1 MAKSAPVPGR
11 PRSRDAAGL
20 PAVTPDRIIDAAL
33 ELTARHGVESWTL
46 RQLAGAVDAYP
57 AVIYH
62 HVGDRD
68 TVVTAVVDR
77 VIAMYELP
85 PAEMEWRAWWRQFL
99 TNLRLV
105 FMRYP
110 GVARRV
116 ALNGPSVEAGG
127 PTVDR
132 AMRTLLGAGFEQ
144 DEATMVCRLLVS
156 QACLFI
162 SLEDDQRKASEV
174 KAQISGGWGE
184 PTADPDLSGLAT
196 LSESVHERLADPEK
210 NRDYF
215 AELFD
220 YAVDR
225 VLDGVQVRLDEIK
238 RGS

>member
-33 ELTARHGVESWTL
+33 ELTARHGVETWTL

-77 VIAMYELP
+77 VIAKYELP
-85 PAEMEWRAWWRQFL
+85 DENMPFRDWWRQFL
-99 TNLRLV
+99 TNLRTV
-105 FMRYP
+105 FMQYP

-116 ALNGPSVEAGG
+116 ALNGPSVQAGG

-132 AMRTLLGAGFEQ
+132 AMRTLLEAGFDQ
-144 DEATMVCRLLVS
+144 DEAAMVCRLLVS

-162 SLEDDQRKASEV
+162 SLEDDQRRAREAKD
-174 KAQISGGWGE
+174 KISAGWGAPPANPE
-184 PTADPDLSGLAT
+184 LSGLAT
-196 LSESVHERLADPEK
+196 LNESVQGRLSDPEK
-210 NRDYF
+210 NQDYF

-220 YAVDR
+220 YAIDR
-225 VLDGVQVRLDEIK
+225 VLDGVEKRLEEI

>member
-33 ELTARHGVESWTL
+33 ELTARHGVESSTL

-144 DEATMVCRLLVS
+144 DEAAMVCRLLVS

-162 SLEDDQRKASEV
+162 SLEDDQRKAGEV
-174 KAQISGGWGE
+174 KAQISSGWGE
-184 PTADPDLSGLAT
+184 PTADPDLAGLAT
-196 LSESVHERLADPEK
+196 LSESVHERLADPAK

-215 AELFD
+215 GELFD

>member
-85 PAEMEWRAWWRQFL
+85 PAELEWRPWWRQFL
-99 TNLRLV
+99 TNLRVV

-116 ALNGPSVEAGG
+116 ALNGPSVKAGG

-132 AMRTLLGAGFEQ
+132 AMRTLLRAGFEQ
-144 DEATMVCRLLVS
+144 DEAAMVCRLLVS

-162 SLEDDQRKASEV
+162 SLEDDQRKADEA
-174 KAQISGGWGE
+174 KAQISGGWGA
-184 PTADPDLSGLAT
+184 PPPDPNLSGLAT
-196 LSESVHERLADPEK
+196 LAETVHERLHDPEK

-225 VLDGVQVRLDEIK
+225 VLDGVQVRLEEIK
-238 RGS
+238 RAS

>member
-132 AMRTLLGAGFEQ
+132 AMRTLLRAGFEQ
-144 DEATMVCRLLVS
+144 DEAAMVCRLLVS

-184 PTADPDLSGLAT
+184 PPVDPDLSGLAT

-225 VLDGVQVRLDEIK
+225 VLDGVQVRLDEIN

>member
-85 PAEMEWRAWWRQFL
+85 PAELEWRAWWRQFL

>member
-1 MAKSAPVPGR
+1 MPGR

-85 PAEMEWRAWWRQFL
+85 PAEMEWRSWWRQFL

-132 AMRTLLGAGFEQ
+132 AMRTLLRAGFEQ
-144 DEATMVCRLLVS
+144 DEAAMVCRLLVS

-184 PTADPDLSGLAT
+184 PPVDPDLSGLAT

-225 VLDGVQVRLDEIK
+225 VLDGVQVRLDEIN

>member
-144 DEATMVCRLLVS
+144 DEAAMVCRLLVS

-162 SLEDDQRKASEV
+162 SLEDDQRKAGEV
-174 KAQISGGWGE
+174 KAQISSGWGE
-184 PTADPDLSGLAT
+184 PTADPDLAGLAT
-196 LSESVHERLADPEK
+196 LSESVHERLADPAK

-215 AELFD
+215 GELFD

-225 VLDGVQVRLDEIK
+225 VLDGVQVRLDEIE

>member
-144 DEATMVCRLLVS
+144 DEAAMVCRLLVS

-162 SLEDDQRKASEV
+162 SLEDDQRKAGEV
-174 KAQISGGWGE
+174 KAQISSGWGE
-184 PTADPDLSGLAT
+184 PTADPDLAGLAT

-215 AELFD
+215 GELFD

>member
-85 PAEMEWRAWWRQFL
+85 PAELEWRDWWRRFL
-99 TNLRLV
+99 KNLRSV

-116 ALNGPSVEAGG
+116 ALLGPSVKAAA

-132 AMRTLLGAGFEQ
+132 AMRTLLRAGFEH
-144 DEATMVCRLLVS
+144 DEASMVCRLLVS

-162 SLEDDQRKASEV
+162 SLEDDQRKAAEV
-174 KAQISGGWGE
+174 RTQISDVWGA
-184 PTADPDLSGLAT
+184 PPPGPDLPGLAT
-196 LSESVHERLADPEK
+196 LNESVHARLSDPDKSE
-210 NRDYF
+210 DYF

-220 YAVDR
+220 YSIDR
-225 VLDGVQVRLDEIK
+225 VLDGVQVRLAEINP
-238 RGS
+238 S

>member
-20 PAVTPDRIIDAAL
+20 PAVTPERIIDAAL

-85 PAEMEWRAWWRQFL
+85 PGDLEWRAWWRQFL

-132 AMRTLLGAGFEQ
+132 AMRTLLKVGFEH
-144 DEATMVCRLLVS
+144 DEAAMVCRLLVS

-162 SLEDDQRKASEV
+162 SLEDDQRKANEV
-174 KAQISGGWGE
+174 KAQISGGWGA
-184 PTADPDLSGLAT
+184 PSPDPNLAGLAT
-196 LSESVHERLADPEK
+196 LNESVHERLTNPEK

-215 AELFD
+215 GELFD

-225 VLDGVQVRLDEIK
+225 VLDGVQMRLAEI
-238 RGS
+238 RGA

>member
-77 VIAMYELP
+77 VIAKYELP
-85 PAEMEWRAWWRQFL
+85 PADLEWRDWWRQFL

-105 FMRYP
+105 FMQYP

-116 ALNGPSVEAGG
+116 ALNGPSVQAGG
-127 PTVDR
+127 ATVDR

-144 DEATMVCRLLVS
+144 EEATMVCRLLVS

-162 SLEDDQRKASEV
+162 SLEDDQRKAAEV
-174 KAQISGGWGE
+174 KDQIKGGWGA
-184 PTADPDLSGLAT
+184 PPPDPDLSGLAT
-196 LSESVHERLADPEK
+196 LTEAVHERLEDPQRNTE
-210 NRDYF
+210 YF
-215 AELFD
+215 GELFD

-225 VLDGVQVRLDEIK
+225 VLDGVQKRLDEIK
-238 RGS
+238 GA

>member
-20 PAVTPDRIIDAAL
+20 PAVTPGRIIDAAL

-144 DEATMVCRLLVS
+144 DEAAMVCRLLVS

-162 SLEDDQRKASEV
+162 SLEDDQRKAGEV
-174 KAQISGGWGE
+174 KAQISSGWGE
-184 PTADPDLSGLAT
+184 PTADPDLAGLAT
-196 LSESVHERLADPEK
+196 LSESVHERLADPAK

-215 AELFD
+215 GELFD

-225 VLDGVQVRLDEIK
+225 VLDGVQVRLDEIE

>member
-20 PAVTPDRIIDAAL
+20 PAVTPERIIDAAL
-33 ELTARHGVESWTL
+33 ELTARHGVETWTL

-85 PAEMEWRAWWRQFL
+85 PAELDWRDWWRQFL
-99 TNLRLV
+99 TNLRGV

-116 ALNGPSVEAGG
+116 ALLGPSVKAAA

-132 AMRTLLGAGFEQ
+132 AMRTLMRAGFDA
-144 DEATMVCRLLVS
+144 DEAAMVCRMLVS

-162 SLEDDQRKASEV
+162 SLEDDQRKTSEV
-174 KAQISGGWGE
+174 KAQISKVWGT
-184 PTADPDLSGLAT
+184 PPADPDLSGLAT
-196 LSESVHERLADPEK
+196 LNESVHERLADPDKSEE
-210 NRDYF
+210 YF
-215 AELFD
+215 AELFY

-225 VLDGVQVRLDEIK
+225 ALDGVQMRLREIE
-238 RGS
+238 RP

>member
-20 PAVTPDRIIDAAL
+20 PAVTPDRIIEAAL
-33 ELTARHGVESWTL
+33 ELTAKHGVESWTL

-85 PAEMEWRAWWRQFL
+85 PADLEWRPWWRQFL
-99 TNLRLV
+99 TNLRVV

-116 ALNGPSVEAGG
+116 ALNGPSVKAGG

-132 AMRTLLGAGFEQ
+132 AMRTLLSAGFDQ
-144 DEATMVCRLLVS
+144 DEAAMVCRVLVS
-156 QACLFI
+156 QACMFI
-162 SLEDDQRKASEV
+162 SLEDDQRKAAEV
-174 KAQISGGWGE
+174 KAQISGGWGT
-184 PTADPDLSGLAT
+184 PAPDPELSGLAT
-196 LSESVHERLADPEK
+196 LNESVHERLADPEK

-225 VLDGVQVRLDEIK
+225 VLDGVQMRLADVK
-238 RGS
+238 NS

>member
-1 MAKSAPVPGR
+1 MRGGR
-11 PRSRDAAGL
+11 TRSRDTAGL
-20 PAVTPDRIIDAAL
+20 PAVTPERIIDAAL
-33 ELTARHGVESWTL
+33 ELTARYGAESWTL
-46 RQLAGAVDAYP
+46 RQLAGAIDAYP

-68 TVVTAVVDR
+68 TIVMAVVDR

-85 PAEMEWRAWWRQFL
+85 PAELEWRAWWRQFL
-99 TNLRLV
+99 TNLRVV
-105 FMRYP
+105 FTRYP

-116 ALNGPSVEAGG
+116 ALNGPSIETGG
-127 PTVDR
+127 PTVDC
-132 AMRTLLGAGFEQ
+132 AMRTLLRAGFEQ
-144 DEATMVCRLLVS
+144 DEAAMVCRLLVS

-162 SLEDDQRKASEV
+162 SLEDDQRTANKA
-174 KAQISGGWGE
+174 KTQISSGWGE

-215 AELFD
+215 GELFD

-225 VLDGVQVRLDEIK
+225 VLDGVQVRLDK
-238 RGS
+238 VTR